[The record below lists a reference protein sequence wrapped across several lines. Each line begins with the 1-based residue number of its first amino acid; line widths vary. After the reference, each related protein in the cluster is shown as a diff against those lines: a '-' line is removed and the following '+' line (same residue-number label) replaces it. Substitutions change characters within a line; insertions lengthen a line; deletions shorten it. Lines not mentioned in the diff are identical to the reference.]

1 MIRFEGVSKIYS
13 TDVVLKNIN
22 WEIKKGEKVGLVGS
36 NGAGKSTQF
45 KILIGEEEQT
55 SGTIIKEGNPKIAHL
70 KQEFDCNLNFSVRQ
84 ELESSFKDI
93 QIVAIKLLEIENKM
107 KSLDIKK
114 NSDELEIFV
123 NQLAKYQAK
132 FEALGGYKM
141 QSDVEKILPKLGFSI
156 EDADKLVGNFSG
168 GWQMKVALGKII
180 LQKPDLL
187 LLDEPTNHL
196 DLETIFWLEEYLSS
210 LKIAVIIISHDRYFL
225 DKLCKKIIFVDRGT
239 SETYNGNYS
248 FFVEQ
253 KSLNEESQNKAYQL
267 QQKEIELQ
275 KRYIDRFRASATRS
289 SQAKSREKQLKK
301 ISKIEAPIAKSKSPV
316 FNFPECPRS
325 GKLVLNIKNLSH
337 SFEDKILFLDINLKI
352 SSGEKI
358 AILGPNGCG
367 KSTLLKIIMKKISPE
382 IGEINLG
389 KHNIITSYY
398 EQNQAEALSLDERVI
413 DLICNKS
420 PEWSQKKVRTFLG
433 GFGFQNET
441 VFKYIKQ
448 LSGGEKARL
457 ALALMIINPSNFL
470 LLDEPTNHLDLQ
482 SKENLELAIKNY
494 KGSLLIISHDRYFI
508 SKVANRIIE
517 IKDSKLFSYDG
528 NYEYFLEKTQSQK
541 NLITFNKIYNWL
553 SKITHLSLHSLPS
566 LINLKN
572 TKIGFNNLNEKLRFP
587 RKTFSNF

>member
-13 TDVVLKNIN
+13 TDVVLKNIS

-93 QIVAIKLLEIENKM
+93 QIVAVKLLEIENKM

-398 EQNQAEALSLDERVI
+398 EQNQAEALSLEERVI

-528 NYEYFLEKTQSQK
+528 NYEYFLEKTQSHK
-541 NLITFNKIYNWL
+541 KI
-553 SKITHLSLHSLPS
+553 
-566 LINLKN
+566 
-572 TKIGFNNLNEKLRFP
+572 
-587 RKTFSNF
+587 

>member
-1 MIRFEGVSKIYS
+1 VIRFESVSKIYS

-93 QIVAIKLLEIENKM
+93 QIVAVKLLEIENKM

-123 NQLAKYQAK
+123 NQIAKYQSK

-141 QSDVEKILPKLGFSI
+141 QSDVEKILPKLGFSL

-196 DLETIFWLEEYLSS
+196 DLDTIFWLEEYLSS
-210 LKIAVIIISHDRYFL
+210 LKIAIIIISHDRYFL
-225 DKLCKKIIFVDRGT
+225 DKLCKKIIFIDRGI
-239 SETYNGNYS
+239 SEIYNGNYS

-267 QQKEIELQ
+267 QQKEIEIQ
-275 KRYIDRFRASATRS
+275 KKYIDRFRASATRS

-301 ISKIEAPIAKSKSPV
+301 ISKIDAPRAKSKSPA
-316 FNFPECPRS
+316 FNFPDCPRS
-325 GKLVLNIKNLSH
+325 GKSVLNIKNLSH
-337 SFEDKILFLDINLKI
+337 SYEDKILFLDVNLKM

-398 EQNQAEALSLDERVI
+398 EQNQAEALSLEKRVI
-413 DLICNKS
+413 DLIYDKS
-420 PEWSQKKVRTFLG
+420 PEWSQKKVRIFLG

-528 NYEYFLEKTQSQK
+528 NYEYFLEKNK
-541 NLITFNKIYNWL
+541 NI
-553 SKITHLSLHSLPS
+553 
-566 LINLKN
+566 KN
-572 TKIGFNNLNEKLRFP
+572 
-587 RKTFSNF
+587 

>member
-1 MIRFEGVSKIYS
+1 
-13 TDVVLKNIN
+13 
-22 WEIKKGEKVGLVGS
+22 
-36 NGAGKSTQF
+36 
-45 KILIGEEEQT
+45 
-55 SGTIIKEGNPKIAHL
+55 
-70 KQEFDCNLNFSVRQ
+70 
-84 ELESSFKDI
+84 
-93 QIVAIKLLEIENKM
+93 
-107 KSLDIKK
+107 
-114 NSDELEIFV
+114 
-123 NQLAKYQAK
+123 
-132 FEALGGYKM
+132 M

-180 LQKPDLL
+180 LQNPDLL

-267 QQKEIELQ
+267 QQKEIAIQ

-301 ISKIEAPIAKSKSPV
+301 ISKIEAPTAKSKSPV

-325 GKLVLNIKNLSH
+325 GILVLNIKNLSH

-352 SSGEKI
+352 SSGDKI

-398 EQNQAEALSLDERVI
+398 EQNQAEALSLEERVI
-413 DLICNKS
+413 DLICNES

-508 SKVANRIIE
+508 SKVANRIVE

-528 NYEYFLEKTQSQK
+528 NYEYFLEKTQSHK
-541 NLITFNKIYNWL
+541 KI
-553 SKITHLSLHSLPS
+553 
-566 LINLKN
+566 
-572 TKIGFNNLNEKLRFP
+572 
-587 RKTFSNF
+587 

>member
-13 TDVVLKNIN
+13 TDVVLKNIS

-141 QSDVEKILPKLGFSI
+141 QSDVEKILPKLGFSL

-196 DLETIFWLEEYLSS
+196 DLDTIFWLEEYLSS

-225 DKLCKKIIFVDRGT
+225 DRLCKKIIFVDRGI
-239 SETYNGNYS
+239 SEIYNGNYS

-367 KSTLLKIIMKKISPE
+367 KSTLLKIIMKQISPE

-389 KHNIITSYY
+389 KHNIVTSYY
-398 EQNQAEALSLDERVI
+398 EQNQAEALSLDEKVI

-457 ALALMIINPSNFL
+457 ALALMIIKPSNFL

-508 SKVANRIIE
+508 SKVANRIVE

-528 NYEYFLEKTQSQK
+528 NYEYFLEKTQSHK
-541 NLITFNKIYNWL
+541 KI
-553 SKITHLSLHSLPS
+553 
-566 LINLKN
+566 
-572 TKIGFNNLNEKLRFP
+572 
-587 RKTFSNF
+587 

>member
-13 TDVVLKNIN
+13 TDVVLKNIS

-141 QSDVEKILPKLGFSI
+141 QSDVEKILPKLGFST

-398 EQNQAEALSLDERVI
+398 EQNQAEALSLEERVI

-528 NYEYFLEKTQSQK
+528 NYEYFLEKTQSHK
-541 NLITFNKIYNWL
+541 KI
-553 SKITHLSLHSLPS
+553 
-566 LINLKN
+566 
-572 TKIGFNNLNEKLRFP
+572 
-587 RKTFSNF
+587 

>member
-13 TDVVLKNIN
+13 TDVVLKNIS

-196 DLETIFWLEEYLSS
+196 DLETIFWLEEYLLS

-413 DLICNKS
+413 DLIYDKS

-541 NLITFNKIYNWL
+541 I
-553 SKITHLSLHSLPS
+553 
-566 LINLKN
+566 
-572 TKIGFNNLNEKLRFP
+572 
-587 RKTFSNF
+587 

>member
-13 TDVVLKNIN
+13 TDVVLKNIS

-141 QSDVEKILPKLGFSI
+141 QSDVEKILPKLGFSL

-196 DLETIFWLEEYLSS
+196 DLDTIFWLEEYLSS

-398 EQNQAEALSLDERVI
+398 EQNQAEALSLEERVI
-413 DLICNKS
+413 DLICDKS

-528 NYEYFLEKTQSQK
+528 NYEYFLEK
-541 NLITFNKIYNWL
+541 N
-553 SKITHLSLHSLPS
+553 SKL
-566 LINLKN
+566 
-572 TKIGFNNLNEKLRFP
+572 
-587 RKTFSNF
+587 

>member
-13 TDVVLKNIN
+13 TDVVLKNIS

-225 DKLCKKIIFVDRGT
+225 DKLCKKIIFVDRGI

-541 NLITFNKIYNWL
+541 KI
-553 SKITHLSLHSLPS
+553 
-566 LINLKN
+566 
-572 TKIGFNNLNEKLRFP
+572 
-587 RKTFSNF
+587 

>member
-13 TDVVLKNIN
+13 TDVVLKNIS

-196 DLETIFWLEEYLSS
+196 DLETIFWLEEYLLS
-210 LKIAVIIISHDRYFL
+210 LKIAVVIISHDRYFL

-248 FFVEQ
+248 FFIEQ
-253 KSLNEESQNKAYQL
+253 KSLNEESQNKSYQL
-267 QQKEIELQ
+267 QQKEIDLQ

-358 AILGPNGCG
+358 AILGPNGSG

-413 DLICNKS
+413 DLICNES

-528 NYEYFLEKTQSQK
+528 NYEYFLEKTRSQK
-541 NLITFNKIYNWL
+541 I
-553 SKITHLSLHSLPS
+553 
-566 LINLKN
+566 
-572 TKIGFNNLNEKLRFP
+572 
-587 RKTFSNF
+587 

>member
-1 MIRFEGVSKIYS
+1 VIRFEGVSKIYS
-13 TDVVLKNIN
+13 TDVVLKNIS

-210 LKIAVIIISHDRYFL
+210 LKIAVVIISHDRYFL

-301 ISKIEAPIAKSKSPV
+301 ISKIEAPISKSKSPV

-337 SFEDKILFLDINLKI
+337 SFEDKILFLDVNLKI

-517 IKDSKLFSYDG
+517 IKDSKLLSYDG
-528 NYEYFLEKTQSQK
+528 NYEYFLEKNQSQK
-541 NLITFNKIYNWL
+541 I
-553 SKITHLSLHSLPS
+553 
-566 LINLKN
+566 
-572 TKIGFNNLNEKLRFP
+572 
-587 RKTFSNF
+587 

>member
-1 MIRFEGVSKIYS
+1 VIRFEGVSKIYS

-114 NSDELEIFV
+114 HSDELEIFV

-196 DLETIFWLEEYLSS
+196 DLDTIFWLEEYLSS

-239 SETYNGNYS
+239 AEIYNGNYS

-253 KSLNEESQNKAYQL
+253 KSLNAESQNKAYQL

-337 SFEDKILFLDINLKI
+337 SFEDKILFLDVNLKI
-352 SSGEKI
+352 SSGDKI

-382 IGEINLG
+382 IGDINIG

-398 EQNQAEALSLDERVI
+398 EQNQAEALSLEERVI
-413 DLICNKS
+413 DLICDKS

-508 SKVANRIIE
+508 SKVANRIVE

-528 NYEYFLEKTQSQK
+528 NYEYFLEKTQSHK
-541 NLITFNKIYNWL
+541 KI
-553 SKITHLSLHSLPS
+553 
-566 LINLKN
+566 
-572 TKIGFNNLNEKLRFP
+572 
-587 RKTFSNF
+587 

>member
-13 TDVVLKNIN
+13 TDVVLKNIS

-398 EQNQAEALSLDERVI
+398 EQNQAEALSLEERVI

-528 NYEYFLEKTQSQK
+528 NYEYFLEKNQSQK
-541 NLITFNKIYNWL
+541 I
-553 SKITHLSLHSLPS
+553 
-566 LINLKN
+566 
-572 TKIGFNNLNEKLRFP
+572 
-587 RKTFSNF
+587 

>member
-13 TDVVLKNIN
+13 TDVVLKNIS

-107 KSLDIKK
+107 KLLDIKE

-141 QSDVEKILPKLGFSI
+141 QSDVEKILPKLGFSK

-210 LKIAVIIISHDRYFL
+210 LKIAVVIISHDRYFL

-253 KSLNEESQNKAYQL
+253 KSLNEESQNRAYQL

-301 ISKIEAPIAKSKSPV
+301 ISKIEAPLAKSKSPV

-413 DLICNKS
+413 DLIFNKS

-441 VFKYIKQ
+441 VFKVIKQ

-494 KGSLLIISHDRYFI
+494 RGSLLIISHDRYFI

-541 NLITFNKIYNWL
+541 I
-553 SKITHLSLHSLPS
+553 
-566 LINLKN
+566 
-572 TKIGFNNLNEKLRFP
+572 
-587 RKTFSNF
+587 

>member
-22 WEIKKGEKVGLVGS
+22 WEIKKGEKIGLVGS

-45 KILIGEEEQT
+45 KILIGEEDQT

-210 LKIAVIIISHDRYFL
+210 LKIAVVIISHDRYFL

-301 ISKIEAPIAKSKSPV
+301 ISKIEAPPAKSKSPV

-337 SFEDKILFLDINLKI
+337 SFDDKILFLDINLKI

-382 IGEINLG
+382 IGEINIG

-457 ALALMIINPSNFL
+457 ALALMIMNPSNFL

-528 NYEYFLEKTQSQK
+528 NYEYFLEKTQSHK
-541 NLITFNKIYNWL
+541 KI
-553 SKITHLSLHSLPS
+553 
-566 LINLKN
+566 
-572 TKIGFNNLNEKLRFP
+572 
-587 RKTFSNF
+587 

>member
-13 TDVVLKNIN
+13 TDVVLKNIS

-196 DLETIFWLEEYLSS
+196 DLDTIFWLEEYLSS

-528 NYEYFLEKTQSQK
+528 NYEYFLEKNQSQK
-541 NLITFNKIYNWL
+541 I
-553 SKITHLSLHSLPS
+553 
-566 LINLKN
+566 
-572 TKIGFNNLNEKLRFP
+572 
-587 RKTFSNF
+587 

>member
-13 TDVVLKNIN
+13 TDVVLKNIS

-210 LKIAVIIISHDRYFL
+210 LKIAVMIISHDRYFL
-225 DKLCKKIIFVDRGT
+225 DKLCKKIIFVDRGIT
-239 SETYNGNYS
+239 ETYNGNYS
-248 FFVEQ
+248 FFIEQ

-398 EQNQAEALSLDERVI
+398 EQNQAEALSLEERVI

-541 NLITFNKIYNWL
+541 I
-553 SKITHLSLHSLPS
+553 
-566 LINLKN
+566 
-572 TKIGFNNLNEKLRFP
+572 
-587 RKTFSNF
+587 

>member
-13 TDVVLKNIN
+13 TDVVLKNIS

-55 SGTIIKEGNPKIAHL
+55 SGMIIKEGNPKIAHL

-541 NLITFNKIYNWL
+541 I
-553 SKITHLSLHSLPS
+553 
-566 LINLKN
+566 
-572 TKIGFNNLNEKLRFP
+572 
-587 RKTFSNF
+587 

>member
-1 MIRFEGVSKIYS
+1 VIRFEDISKIYS

-45 KILIGEEEQT
+45 KILIGEEDQT
-55 SGTIIKEGNPKIAHL
+55 SGSIIKEGNPKIAHL

-210 LKIAVIIISHDRYFL
+210 LKIAVVIISHDRYFL

-301 ISKIEAPIAKSKSPV
+301 ISKIEAPTAKSKSPV
-316 FNFPECPRS
+316 FDFPDCPRS

-337 SFEDKILFLDINLKI
+337 SFEDKILFLDVNLKI

-382 IGEINLG
+382 IGEINIG

-508 SKVANRIIE
+508 SKVANRIVE

-528 NYEYFLEKTQSQK
+528 NYEYFLEKTQSHK
-541 NLITFNKIYNWL
+541 KI
-553 SKITHLSLHSLPS
+553 
-566 LINLKN
+566 
-572 TKIGFNNLNEKLRFP
+572 
-587 RKTFSNF
+587 

>member
-210 LKIAVIIISHDRYFL
+210 LKIAVVIISHDRYFL

-337 SFEDKILFLDINLKI
+337 SFEDKILFLDTNLKI

-541 NLITFNKIYNWL
+541 I
-553 SKITHLSLHSLPS
+553 
-566 LINLKN
+566 
-572 TKIGFNNLNEKLRFP
+572 
-587 RKTFSNF
+587 

>member
-1 MIRFEGVSKIYS
+1 VIRFEGVSKIYS
-13 TDVVLKNIN
+13 TDVVLKNIS

-398 EQNQAEALSLDERVI
+398 EQNQAEALSLEERVI

-528 NYEYFLEKTQSQK
+528 NYEYFLEKTQSHK
-541 NLITFNKIYNWL
+541 KI
-553 SKITHLSLHSLPS
+553 
-566 LINLKN
+566 
-572 TKIGFNNLNEKLRFP
+572 
-587 RKTFSNF
+587 

>member
-107 KSLDIKK
+107 KSLDVKK
-114 NSDELEIFV
+114 HSDELEIFV

-132 FEALGGYKM
+132 FEALGGYQM

-196 DLETIFWLEEYLSS
+196 DLDTIFWLEEYLSS

-225 DKLCKKIIFVDRGT
+225 DKLCKKIIFVNRGT
-239 SETYNGNYS
+239 SEIYNGNYS

-253 KSLNEESQNKAYQL
+253 KSLNEESQYKAFQL

-301 ISKIEAPIAKSKSPV
+301 ISKIETPTAKSKSPF

-382 IGEINLG
+382 IGEIKLG

-413 DLICNKS
+413 DLIFKKS

-508 SKVANRIIE
+508 SKVANRIVE

-528 NYEYFLEKTQSQK
+528 NYEYFLEKTQSHK
-541 NLITFNKIYNWL
+541 KI
-553 SKITHLSLHSLPS
+553 
-566 LINLKN
+566 
-572 TKIGFNNLNEKLRFP
+572 
-587 RKTFSNF
+587 

>member
-1 MIRFEGVSKIYS
+1 VIRFEGVSKIYS

-168 GWQMKVALGKII
+168 GWRMKVALGKII

-196 DLETIFWLEEYLSS
+196 DLKTIFWLEEYLSS

-225 DKLCKKIIFVDRGT
+225 DKLCKKIIFVERGT

-248 FFVEQ
+248 FFLEQ
-253 KSLNEESQNKAYQL
+253 KSLHEESQNKAYQL
-267 QQKEIELQ
+267 QKKEIETQ
-275 KRYIDRFRASATRS
+275 MRYIDKFRASATRS
-289 SQAKSREKQLKK
+289 TQAKSREKQLKK
-301 ISKIEAPIAKSKSPV
+301 ISKVEAPRAKSRSPV

-337 SFEDKILFLDINLKI
+337 SFEDKILFLDVNLNI

-358 AILGPNGCG
+358 AIIGPNGCG

-382 IGEINLG
+382 IGEINIG
-389 KHNIITSYY
+389 KHNIIISYY
-398 EQNQAEALSLDERVI
+398 EQNQAEVLPSEEKVI
-413 DLICNKS
+413 DLICDKS

-494 KGSLLIISHDRYFI
+494 NGSLLIISHDRYFI
-508 SKVANRIIE
+508 SKVANRIVE
-517 IKDSKLFSYDG
+517 IKDSKLISYDG

-541 NLITFNKIYNWL
+541 I
-553 SKITHLSLHSLPS
+553 
-566 LINLKN
+566 
-572 TKIGFNNLNEKLRFP
+572 
-587 RKTFSNF
+587 

>member
-93 QIVAIKLLEIENKM
+93 QIVAIKLLEIENKI

-141 QSDVEKILPKLGFSI
+141 QSDVEKILPKLGFSQ

-528 NYEYFLEKTQSQK
+528 NYEYFLEKTQSHK
-541 NLITFNKIYNWL
+541 KI
-553 SKITHLSLHSLPS
+553 
-566 LINLKN
+566 
-572 TKIGFNNLNEKLRFP
+572 
-587 RKTFSNF
+587 

>member
-45 KILIGEEEQT
+45 KILIGEEDQT

-70 KQEFDCNLNFSVRQ
+70 KQELDCNVNFSVRQ

-107 KSLDIKK
+107 KSLDINK
-114 NSDELEIFV
+114 NSDELETLV

-196 DLETIFWLEEYLSS
+196 DLDTIFWLEEYLSS
-210 LKIAVIIISHDRYFL
+210 LKIAIIIISHDRYFL
-225 DKLCKKIIFVDRGT
+225 DKLCKKIIFIDRGI
-239 SETYNGNYS
+239 SEIYNGNYS

-267 QQKEIELQ
+267 QKKEIEIQQ
-275 KRYIDRFRASATRS
+275 KYIDRFRASATRS

-301 ISKIEAPIAKSKSPV
+301 ISKIEAPIAKLKSPA

-325 GKLVLNIKNLSH
+325 GKLVLTIKNLSH
-337 SFEDKILFLDINLKI
+337 SYEDKILFLDVNLKI
-352 SSGEKI
+352 LSGDKI

-367 KSTLLKIIMKKISPE
+367 KSTLLKIIMKKISAE
-382 IGEINLG
+382 IGDINLG

-398 EQNQAEALSLDERVI
+398 EQNQAEALPLEERVI

-433 GFGFQNET
+433 GFGFQNQT

-457 ALALMIINPSNFL
+457 ALALMIMNPSNFL

-508 SKVANRIIE
+508 SKVANRIVE
-517 IKDSKLFSYDG
+517 IKDSKLFLYEG
-528 NYEYFLEKTQSQK
+528 NYEYFLEKNK
-541 NLITFNKIYNWL
+541 NHK
-553 SKITHLSLHSLPS
+553 S
-566 LINLKN
+566 
-572 TKIGFNNLNEKLRFP
+572 
-587 RKTFSNF
+587 

>member
-13 TDVVLKNIN
+13 TDVVLKNIS

-114 NSDELEIFV
+114 HSDELETLV

-132 FEALGGYKM
+132 FESLGGYKM

-156 EDADKLVGNFSG
+156 EDADKLIGNFSG

-541 NLITFNKIYNWL
+541 I
-553 SKITHLSLHSLPS
+553 
-566 LINLKN
+566 
-572 TKIGFNNLNEKLRFP
+572 
-587 RKTFSNF
+587 

>member
-13 TDVVLKNIN
+13 TDVVLKNIS

-141 QSDVEKILPKLGFSI
+141 QSDVEKILPKLGFSLD
-156 EDADKLVGNFSG
+156 DADKLVSNFSG

-367 KSTLLKIIMKKISPE
+367 KSTLLKIIMKKLSPE

-541 NLITFNKIYNWL
+541 I
-553 SKITHLSLHSLPS
+553 
-566 LINLKN
+566 
-572 TKIGFNNLNEKLRFP
+572 
-587 RKTFSNF
+587 

>member
-13 TDVVLKNIN
+13 TDVVLKNIS

-141 QSDVEKILPKLGFSI
+141 QSDVEKILPKLGFST

-398 EQNQAEALSLDERVI
+398 EQNQAEALSLEERVI

-541 NLITFNKIYNWL
+541 I
-553 SKITHLSLHSLPS
+553 
-566 LINLKN
+566 
-572 TKIGFNNLNEKLRFP
+572 
-587 RKTFSNF
+587 